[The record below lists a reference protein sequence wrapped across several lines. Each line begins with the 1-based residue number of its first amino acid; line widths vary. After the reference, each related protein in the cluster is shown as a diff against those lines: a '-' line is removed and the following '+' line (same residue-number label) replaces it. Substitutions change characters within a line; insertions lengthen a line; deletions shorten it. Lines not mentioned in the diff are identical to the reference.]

1 MDYSNVHLFKPETF
15 SLSYLS
21 VFLQS
26 ISGIFYTFLNPQFIF
41 PLISHLK
48 KPTLKRVNYIFWTAH
63 VEEVI
68 IYLLIAVS
76 GYLLLAQHRDILPIA
91 PLIITSI
98 SITPLILG
106 NYEIMQAK

>member
-1 MDYSNVHLFKPETF
+1 MDYSNIHLFKPQTF
-15 SLSYLS
+15 SLTYLS
-21 VFLQS
+21 VFLQG

-48 KPTLKRVNYIFWTAH
+48 KPTLKRVNYIFWMAH
-63 VEEVI
+63 VEEVV

-76 GYLLLAQHRDILPIA
+76 GYLLLAQHRDIVPIA

-106 NYEIMQAK
+106 TFDDIQAR